1 MNTLNQHHPSIKVK
15 WELKQDTID
24 ILDTTTYKYEEM
36 GRLDVRV
43 FFKNIDSHALLHK
56 GSHHNSH
63 VFKGL
68 VKAQLLQL
76 GGYV

>member
-1 MNTLNQHHPSIKVK
+1 MNQHHPSIKVK

-43 FFKNIDSHALLHK
+43 FLRTLIHMPCCTK
-56 GSHHNSH
+56 GAITIHM
-63 VFKGL
+63 FLRG
-68 VKAQLLQL
+68 
-76 GGYV
+76 